1 MCLNLRKSWHLAPF
15 NSRDSDGDSIR
26 TSQAAQLPPVF
37 RVGGPCPPYSREQA
51 KAYQMKIRHTVTTAI
66 AAYALALAALTL
78 LAPTTALARKGAAER
93 LIERGYA
100 ALTAEAPVTLPATG
114 ELEVAFSPHG
124 GCTALVVKVI
134 NSAQHSIRVLAYSFT
149 SAPIAKALVD
159 AHKRGV
165 DVQVVVDKSQKSA
178 RYTSATF
185 LANAG
190 IPVRIDFKHAIAHNK
205 VIIVDSKTVEQG
217 SFNYTRAAENSNAEN
232 VLVNWD
238 NPKLAEVYLQDWEK
252 HWEHSELVV
261 ARY

>member
-1 MCLNLRKSWHLAPF
+1 MTHTLPA
-15 NSRDSDGDSIR
+15 R
-26 TSQAAQLPPVF
+26 TTSF
-37 RVGGPCPPYSREQA
+37 
-51 KAYQMKIRHTVTTAI
+51 
-66 AAYALALAALTL
+66 LAAVTLAGVTL
-78 LAPTTALARKGAAER
+78 LASPTALARKSVAER
-93 LIERGYA
+93 LVEQGYA
-100 ALTAEAPVTLPATG
+100 VLYAGHPVTLPATG

-134 NSAQHSIRVLAYSFT
+134 DSAKSSIRVLAYSFT
-149 SAPIAKALVD
+149 SAPIARALVA

-165 DVQVVVDKSQKSA
+165 DVKVVVDKSQKSA

-185 LANAG
+185 LANAR

-205 VIIVDSKTVEQG
+205 VIIVDGRTVEQG

-238 NPKLAEVYLQDWEK
+238 NPRLAEVYSRDWER
-252 HWEHSELVV
+252 HWGHSEAVA

>member
-1 MCLNLRKSWHLAPF
+1 METR
-15 NSRDSDGDSIR
+15 R
-26 TSQAAQLPPVF
+26 TL
-37 RVGGPCPPYSREQA
+37 
-51 KAYQMKIRHTVTTAI
+51 TTAVATCAI
-66 AAYALALAALTL
+66 VLAGITL
-78 LAPTTALARKGAAER
+78 LAPTTAFARTSAAER
-93 LIERGYA
+93 LVEQGYA
-100 ALTAEAPVTLPATG
+100 ALTAGGPVTLPATG

-149 SAPIAKALVD
+149 SAPIAQALVQ

-205 VIIVDSKTVEQG
+205 VIVVDERTVEQG
-217 SFNYTRAAENSNAEN
+217 SFNYTKAAENSNAEN

-238 NPKLAEVYLQDWEK
+238 NPKLAEVYMRDWQR
-252 HWEHSELVV
+252 HWDHSEPVA